1 VRLNERRDVSP
12 ENQVDIVEP
21 TPDQPAF
28 EAFPSGGWDVDAQG
42 ARPVDAPSVATHP
55 ATEAIAAQQHRS
67 RAAAAIASGRR
78 SQLPPATPVQAA
90 GEQDQQD
97 DAEQTS
103 AGQTSAEQRS
113 TEQTRPGQGRRQ
125 VPSYDG
131 PSFGASAV
139 GASAVGVSAVGSSA
153 AGSSASDPS
162 SRDASTTDETRQ
174 FELPPIADVPQSFRV
189 RDFSPE
195 SRRSAFSSTADTA
208 ASDRSEPAAPTTESG
223 SIWQAVLDAPDQ
235 GQGVEPEASVA
246 ELAANESGS
255 LGSLVHNDSAEVNP
269 GEAGS
274 SDRALTR
281 RELRARR
288 QAEESKG
295 GLWSKLTEAASNPA
309 ATPIESPAASD
320 FATSD
325 SPVADS
331 PTADSMDEFDA
342 LLGADFVTPPPP
354 ELVEPTPFAE
364 WPLQQ
369 ESSEPS
375 AAEEVLVAEIVEN
388 AAVETVIVVEN
399 AVVEQVAEIVENT
412 MVEPALLV
420 EPVPLV
426 EPVRVIEQP
435 SDAAAE
441 TASSVPT
448 TFTVP
453 TGHWST
459 QAAVEDDDVQLQAN
473 TLSRDVGVT
482 SGAITT
488 SHLVISSVPTATDLF
503 RPFNATGEILITG
516 SIDLPRSL
524 GTTGAHPARYDHSDV
539 DALLEAGDRE
549 DSNVDSAPVR
559 AIRAISTHT
568 STRGVIETTTP
579 TRNGRLP
586 MILAISTAA
595 VVVAGAGLVVAGMIF
610 NVF

>member
-1 VRLNERRDVSP
+1 MTVWQDQPPQSRRQVRLNERRDVSP

-97 DAEQTS
+97 DAEQT
-103 AGQTSAEQRS
+103 
-113 TEQTRPGQGRRQ
+113 RPGQGRRQ

-131 PSFGASAV
+131 PSFGVSAV
-139 GASAVGVSAVGSSA
+139 GASAVGSSA
-153 AGSSASDPS
+153 ADSSVSDSSA
-162 SRDASTTDETRQ
+162 RDASTTDETRQ
-174 FELPPIADVPQSFRV
+174 FELPPVADVPQSFRV

-208 ASDRSEPAAPTTESG
+208 ASDRSEPAAPTTENG

-274 SDRALTR
+274 SDRVLTR

-325 SPVADS
+325 SPAADS

-342 LLGADFVTPPPP
+342 LLGADFVTTAPP

-388 AAVETVIVVEN
+388 AAVEPVIVVEN

-426 EPVRVIEQP
+426 EPVRVIQQP

-482 SGAITT
+482 GGAITT

>member
-1 VRLNERRDVSP
+1 
-12 ENQVDIVEP
+12 
-21 TPDQPAF
+21 
-28 EAFPSGGWDVDAQG
+28 
-42 ARPVDAPSVATHP
+42 
-55 ATEAIAAQQHRS
+55 
-67 RAAAAIASGRR
+67 
-78 SQLPPATPVQAA
+78 
-90 GEQDQQD
+90 
-97 DAEQTS
+97 
-103 AGQTSAEQRS
+103 
-113 TEQTRPGQGRRQ
+113 
-125 VPSYDG
+125 
-131 PSFGASAV
+131 
-139 GASAVGVSAVGSSA
+139 
-153 AGSSASDPS
+153 
-162 SRDASTTDETRQ
+162 
-174 FELPPIADVPQSFRV
+174 
-189 RDFSPE
+189 
-195 SRRSAFSSTADTA
+195 
-208 ASDRSEPAAPTTESG
+208 
-223 SIWQAVLDAPDQ
+223 
-235 GQGVEPEASVA
+235 
-246 ELAANESGS
+246 
-255 LGSLVHNDSAEVNP
+255 
-269 GEAGS
+269 
-274 SDRALTR
+274 
-281 RELRARR
+281 
-288 QAEESKG
+288 
-295 GLWSKLTEAASNPA
+295 
-309 ATPIESPAASD
+309 PIESPAASD

-342 LLGADFVTPPPP
+342 LLGADFVTPPP

-388 AAVETVIVVEN
+388 AAVEPVIVVEN

>member
-1 VRLNERRDVSP
+1 MTVWQDQPPQSRRQVRLNERRDVSP

-97 DAEQTS
+97 DAEQT
-103 AGQTSAEQRS
+103 
-113 TEQTRPGQGRRQ
+113 RPGQGRRQ

-131 PSFGASAV
+131 PSFGVSAV
-139 GASAVGVSAVGSSA
+139 GASAVGSSA
-153 AGSSASDPS
+153 ADSSVSDSSA
-162 SRDASTTDETRQ
+162 RDASTTDETRQ
-174 FELPPIADVPQSFRV
+174 FELPPVADVPQSFRV

-208 ASDRSEPAAPTTESG
+208 ASDRSEPAAPTTENG

-388 AAVETVIVVEN
+388 AAVEPVIVVEN

>member
-1 VRLNERRDVSP
+1 MTVWQDQPPQSRRQVRLNERRDVSP

-97 DAEQTS
+97 DAEQT
-103 AGQTSAEQRS
+103 
-113 TEQTRPGQGRRQ
+113 RPGQGRRQ

-131 PSFGASAV
+131 PSFGVSAV
-139 GASAVGVSAVGSSA
+139 GASAVGSSV
-153 AGSSASDPS
+153 SDPS
-162 SRDASTTDETRQ
+162 VSDSSARDASTTDETRQ
-174 FELPPIADVPQSFRV
+174 FELPPVADVPQSFRV

-208 ASDRSEPAAPTTESG
+208 ASDRSEPAAPTTENG

-388 AAVETVIVVEN
+388 AAVEPVIVVEN

>member
-1 VRLNERRDVSP
+1 MTVWQDQPPQSRRQVRLNERRDVSP

-97 DAEQTS
+97 DAEQT
-103 AGQTSAEQRS
+103 
-113 TEQTRPGQGRRQ
+113 RPGQGRRQ

-131 PSFGASAV
+131 PSFGVSAVGASAV
-139 GASAVGVSAVGSSA
+139 GASAVGSSVSDSSVSDSSA
-153 AGSSASDPS
+153 
-162 SRDASTTDETRQ
+162 RDASTTDETRQ
-174 FELPPIADVPQSFRV
+174 FELPPVADVPQSFRV

-208 ASDRSEPAAPTTESG
+208 ASDRSEPAAPTTENG

-342 LLGADFVTPPPP
+342 LLGADFVTPPP

-388 AAVETVIVVEN
+388 AAVEPVIVVEN